1 MSKFKQNYIL
11 SLAVSLVVVFSCK
24 EAESKNASKDS
35 DTPNTE
41 VSQVQK
47 AQPLQNAQGE
57 KIEVIYF
64 AEGDQVAVRV
74 KLINGT
80 EVKLSAKGVNDK
92 GNPLFT
98 DGKYIWEMNE
108 DGHSGKLT
116 DEKGE
121 TKEYQ

>member
-1 MSKFKQNYIL
+1 MKKKTEQTTI
-11 SLAVSLVVVFSCK
+11 
-24 EAESKNASKDS
+24 EDKD
-35 DTPNTE
+35 NKE

-57 KIEVIYF
+57 KIEVVYF
-64 AEGDQVAVRV
+64 AEGDVVAVRV
-74 KLINGT
+74 KTVEGK
-80 EVKLSAKGVNDK
+80 EVKLSAKGTNDK

-98 DGKYIWEMNE
+98 DGKYVWEMNE

>member
-1 MSKFKQNYIL
+1 MKTKYVAIFAF
-11 SLAVSLVVVFSCK
+11 SLLLFSCEK
-24 EAESKNASKDS
+24 KTESTTTDHKSSN
-35 DTPNTE
+35 E

-57 KIEVIYF
+57 KIEVTYF
-64 AEGDQVAVRV
+64 AEGDQVAV
-74 KLINGT
+74 KIKMTDGEECT
-80 EVKLSAKGVNDK
+80 LSAKGVNDK

-98 DGKYIWEMNE
+98 DGKCIWEINE